1 MTEHVNL
8 PEVVLHQ
15 DDVGMCHGANT
26 AFVELSRFGTITS
39 GSVMVPC
46 PWFSEIAETAAAD
59 ALLATRGLDLGVH
72 LTLTAEK
79 QYYKWGPLTRPTAAA
94 GLSDDNGFFFPDVS
108 TVRRNAHPDA
118 VEAEFRA
125 QIERALAVGI
135 DVTHLD
141 AHMGVALAPEFC
153 DAYIRAG
160 VDYRIPVLLSG
171 DITAYA
177 PNNHLAGV
185 DQSTFAPFVERA
197 VKAGMPIFDRVLE
210 TDWQRTDPPRPVY
223 EQLFASCSE
232 AMTFICLHPNAPGEL
247 EFIEPTSSY
256 IRTDEYDLF
265 RSAGHREWLSGL
277 AVTPIG
283 MREVR
288 DRYRSAN

>member
-1 MTEHVNL
+1 MTEAL
-8 PEVVLHQ
+8 PKVVLHQ

-26 AFVELSRFGTITS
+26 AFVELSRLGTITS

-46 PWFSEIAETAAAD
+46 PWFLEIAEIAAGD
-59 ALLATRGLDLGVH
+59 DSFDLGVH

-79 QYYKWGPLTRPTAAA
+79 QYYKWAPLTRPTAAA
-94 GLSDDNGFFFPDVS
+94 GLTDANGFFHPDVS
-108 TVRRNAHPDA
+108 SVRRHAHPDA
-118 VEAEFRA
+118 VEAELRA
-125 QIERALAVGI
+125 QIDRALATGV

-141 AHMGVALAPEFC
+141 AHMGTALAPEFC

-160 VDYRIPVLLSG
+160 IDYRLPVLLTI
-171 DITAYA
+171 DIGTYG

-185 DQSTFAPFVERA
+185 DQSTYAPFVDRA
-197 VKAGMPIFDRVLE
+197 KSAGIAVFDRVLE

-223 EQLFASCSE
+223 ERLIGSCTE

-256 IRTDEYDLF
+256 IRTDEYNLF
-265 RSAGHREWLSGL
+265 RTSVYRAWLTGL
-277 AVTPIG
+277 AVRPIG
-283 MREVR
+283 MRELR
-288 DRYRSAN
+288 DRFRSA